1 MNTGQMLLVI
11 GAFALLSTIA
21 LSVNSTLLDNQ
32 QVALEAQYGV
42 MAVSL
47 CQGEIE
53 TLVAANFGSLAIGI
67 STDTLLT
74 PLAAFVCTAR
84 VDYVQAAFPDVVVGG
99 PTSLKRVR
107 VTVSN
112 EYMTGGVTLRAIMG
126 DY

>member
-11 GAFALLSTIA
+11 GALALLSTIA
-21 LSVNSTLLDNQ
+21 LSINGTLLDNE
-32 QVALEAQYGV
+32 QVALEAQYGM

-53 TLVAANFGSLAIGI
+53 ILVAADFDSLAIGI

-84 VDYVQAAFPDVVVGG
+84 VDYVQAASPDVVVGG
-99 PTSLKRVR
+99 PTPLKRVS
-107 VTVSN
+107 VAVSN
-112 EYMTGGVTLRAIMG
+112 EQMTGGVTLRAIVG